1 MVNVPAVVMAVR
13 DGRAG
18 LLELTVVVASLV
30 TMHTSTKNAVR
41 EMLTMCTTVIQMTD
55 SHHNACRRKT
65 QTVGDLLSQA
75 WVPSSQV

>member
-18 LLELTVVVASLV
+18 LLELTVVVASLL

-41 EMLTMCTTVIQMTD
+41 EIVDDVHNSDTD
-55 SHHNACRRKT
+55 DR
-65 QTVGDLLSQA
+65 
-75 WVPSSQV
+75 